1 MAADARRNF
10 RILPLRALAK
20 HDKENIRLYLLRNN
34 RELTPSSICAVE
46 AESVSTAS
54 DWVARRDLPL
64 MRCVPRRD

>member
-34 RELTPSSICAVE
+34 RELTPQFHL
-46 AESVSTAS
+46 
-54 DWVARRDLPL
+54 RR
-64 MRCVPRRD
+64 